1 MRRYLSIFLL
11 LLTIGLCPAP
21 SFSDEK
27 GQGKV
32 YVVDG
37 DTTFHMDGQKVGMEV
52 TDTEILLL
60 ETKVFGRLSKGMGI
74 KGILCPYFINF
85 RGLRS

>member
-1 MRRYLSIFLL
+1 MMRRYLSIFLL

-21 SFSDEK
+21 SFSAEK

-37 DTTFHMDGQKVGMEV
+37 DTFHMNGQKIRICGISEI
-52 TDTEILLL
+52 ILLG
-60 ETKVFGRLSKGMGI
+60 KVSGEFL
-74 KGILCPYFINF
+74 LHP
-85 RGLRS
+85 LHLDP

>member
-1 MRRYLSIFLL
+1 MMRRFLFIFLL
-11 LLTIGLCPAP
+11 LLTIEFAPAP
-21 SFSDEK
+21 SFSADK
-27 GQGKV
+27 NQGKV

-37 DTTFHMDGQKVGMEV
+37 DTFHMNGQKVGMEV

-85 RGLRS
+85 CGFRS